1 MMLRPPRGKMLKM
14 NKNAIILLIS
24 SFILTGCLGAGRML
38 PGNIIAETGDVL
50 DFEIETAYRSGAVAA
65 ANPRTSERFAGRYTA
80 IVDTTYSRSTSQ
92 VNVFGA
98 AGSVTGTGFGTTAQR
113 SSIGNASAFLRGDR
127 GTTLNCTMQI
137 EAGIRPTGIGTCQDQ
152 RGLRYKL
159 QF

>member
-1 MMLRPPRGKMLKM
+1 M
-14 NKNAIILLIS
+14 NKTVTTMIIS

-38 PGNIIAETGDVL
+38 PGNIIADSGDVL

-65 ANPRTSERFAGRYTA
+65 ANPRTGERFTGRYTA
-80 IVDTTYSRSTSQ
+80 IVDTTYSRSTGQ
-92 VNVFGA
+92 VSVYGTG
-98 AGSVTGTGFGTTAQR
+98 GSVTGTGFGTTAQR

-137 EAGIRPTGIGTCQDQ
+137 EAGIRPTGIGSCQDQ
-152 RGLRYKL
+152 RGLGYRL